1 MPREFENLAKSITE
15 RTEICKADMIVG
27 KKKNTQNLLNI

>member
-27 KKKNTQNLLNI
+27 KKKIVRIC